1 LKKGR
6 RRLGDHRGEELDF
19 VSRLNRCLKLAA
31 TNLISL
37 RQTTR
42 GILVWA
48 KFVVW
53 IPKIWFPKAVTP
65 ANIEAMPAKRQE
77 PTAHVHSPAIEDYL
91 EQIHNL
97 IEGKGYA
104 RVVDIAAN
112 LGISQ
117 ASVTNMIQKLDAEGY
132 LVYERYRGVVL
143 TQEGRKI
150 GQEIARRH
158 EVLTRLLATFGL
170 DAATVHQDVEG
181 MEHHISRQTLAVLTL
196 LMEELEGNPDLLK
209 KLKRKLKNS

>member
-1 LKKGR
+1 
-6 RRLGDHRGEELDF
+6 
-19 VSRLNRCLKLAA
+19 
-31 TNLISL
+31 
-37 RQTTR
+37 
-42 GILVWA
+42 
-48 KFVVW
+48 
-53 IPKIWFPKAVTP
+53 
-65 ANIEAMPAKRQE
+65 
-77 PTAHVHSPAIEDYL
+77 
-91 EQIHNL
+91 
-97 IEGKGYA
+97 
-104 RVVDIAAN
+104 VDIAAN

-170 DAATVHQDVEG
+170 DAATVHEDVEG

-196 LMEELEGNPDLLK
+196 LMEELEGNPDLLR

>member
-1 LKKGR
+1 MR
-6 RRLGDHRGEELDF
+6 
-19 VSRLNRCLKLAA
+19 
-31 TNLISL
+31 
-37 RQTTR
+37 
-42 GILVWA
+42 
-48 KFVVW
+48 
-53 IPKIWFPKAVTP
+53 IPKIWFPTAVTP
-65 ANIEAMPAKRQE
+65 ANMRAMPAKRQE

-158 EVLTRLLATFGL
+158 EVLTRLLSTFGL
-170 DAATVHQDVEG
+170 DAATVHEDVEG

-209 KLKRKLKNS
+209 KLKRRLKNS